1 MMAGPTA
8 LDGSY
13 MNETTDAT
21 SIFAPLWTRKWL
33 ILAVGLVVA
42 AASYA
47 YYKRE
52 QPTYQTTTQIYLG
65 AASEE
70 SAPGEKVGTKVQ
82 GPSASEQA
90 AVINSIVL
98 EGVRKQLRKEHK
110 GALSRGTTLKAKA
123 PEKSEFITITTE
135 AHAARAAALVANL
148 TAQAFIRRQH
158 ANHQRAIEGA
168 IAIARRQ
175 LREVEAASTPTA
187 GSKGKSSGG
196 PSTTSILQTAT
207 LSTKINQLEASL
219 AVAGAQQIKPASAAT
234 AELLSPKPRKDA
246 EFGFV
251 LGVVLTAIAVYV
263 LSRFDRRL
271 RSLAGIEAVFQSQ
284 ILAALPKVGHP
295 IVHREGYPT
304 PSKLLLE
311 PLRRLHIALHLT
323 QAPRHDRETSRRVIL
338 FISPDAGDG
347 KSTLVA
353 DLALVQR
360 DAGQRVAIVEAN
372 FRRPVQAKLLG
383 LDSAPGLAAVL
394 AGTLSV
400 EDAMQ
405 RVMPTHQSAA
415 PDSAAS
421 AVGVAGTA
429 VESRAG
435 SLFLLAGGDT
445 VANPPVLLANEAMT
459 DLLGSVA
466 ADFDY
471 VLIDAP
477 PPLEVSDV
485 MPMLSRVDGIV
496 IVARVGHTREA
507 SAQRLVQLL
516 ARVSSAPVL
525 GVAANCVARA
535 DSERYG
541 FSAPSGRGWPG
552 KLSGR

>member
-1 MMAGPTA
+1 
-8 LDGSY
+8 

-21 SIFAPLWTRKWL
+21 SIFAPLWRRKWL
-33 ILAVGLVVA
+33 ILAVGIVVA

-52 QPTYQTTTQIYLG
+52 LPTYQASTQIYLG
-65 AASEE
+65 AGSEE
-70 SAPGEKVGTKVQ
+70 AQPDEKASTKAQ
-82 GPSASEQA
+82 GASVSEQVG
-90 AVINSIVL
+90 VINSIVV
-98 EGVRKQLRKEHK
+98 EEVRKQLRKEHR
-110 GALSRGTTLKAKA
+110 AAVSRGTKVKAKA
-123 PEKSEFITITTE
+123 PEKGEFITITTE
-135 AHAARAAALVANL
+135 AHSAKSAALVANL

-158 ANHQRAIEGA
+158 ANHQRAIEQA
-168 IAIARRQ
+168 IGITRRQ
-175 LREVEAASTPTA
+175 LRAVEAASAPKVQSKPA

-196 PSTTSILQTAT
+196 SPSTTSILQAAT
-207 LSTKINQLEASL
+207 LSTRINELEASL
-219 AVAGAQQIKPASAAT
+219 AVAGAQQIKPASANA

-251 LGVVLTAIAVYV
+251 LGVVLTAIAAYV

-271 RSLAGIEAVFQSQ
+271 RSLAGIEGVFQSQ
-284 ILAALPKVGHP
+284 ILAALPKVAHP

-304 PSKLLLE
+304 PSKRLLE

-323 QAPRHDRETSRRVIL
+323 EMPKREPESSRRVVL
-338 FISPDAGDG
+338 FVSPDEGDG

-353 DLALVQR
+353 DLALIQR

-383 LDSAPGLAAVL
+383 LDGAHGLAAVL
-394 AGTLSV
+394 TGALPV

-405 RVMPTHQSAA
+405 RVMPTHPSTG
-415 PDSAAS
+415 PDSAES
-421 AVGVAGTA
+421 AVAVASTA

-435 SLFLLAGGDT
+435 SLYLLAGGDA
-445 VANPPVLLANEAMT
+445 VANPPALLAHETMT
-459 DLLGSVA
+459 DLLRSVA

-477 PPLEVSDV
+477 SPLEVSDV
-485 MPMLSRVDGIV
+485 MPILSLVDGIV
-496 IVARVGHTREA
+496 IVARVGHTREV

-516 ARVSSAPVL
+516 ARASSAPVL

-541 FSAPSGRGWPG
+541 FSALSGRGWPG
-552 KLSGR
+552 KLIGR

>member
-1 MMAGPTA
+1 
-8 LDGSY
+8 

-21 SIFAPLWTRKWL
+21 SIFAPLWRRKWL

-42 AASYA
+42 AASYG

-52 QPTYQTTTQIYLG
+52 RPTYQATTEIYLG
-65 AASEE
+65 SASEE
-70 SAPGEKVGTKVQ
+70 SAPGEKASAKVQ
-82 GPSASEQA
+82 GPSAGEQA
-90 AVINSIVL
+90 AVVNSIVL

-123 PEKSEFITITTE
+123 PEKSQFITITTE
-135 AHAARAAALVANL
+135 SHTARAAALVANL
-148 TAQAFIRRQH
+148 TAQAFISRQH

-175 LREVEAASTPTA
+175 LRKVEAASVPTA

-196 PSTTSILQTAT
+196 ASATSILQTAT
-207 LSTKINQLEASL
+207 LSTKINELEASL

-234 AELLSPKPRKDA
+234 AVLLSPKPRKNA

-263 LSRFDRRL
+263 LSRLDRRL
-271 RSLAGIEAVFQSQ
+271 RSLAGIEAVFQSH
-284 ILAALPKVGHP
+284 ILVALPKVGHP
-295 IVHREGYPT
+295 IVHREGDPT

-311 PLRRLHIALHLT
+311 PLRRLQIALHLT
-323 QAPRHDRETSRRVIL
+323 ETPRQEPETSRRVIL

-360 DAGQRVAIVEAN
+360 DAGERVAIVEAN

-383 LDSAPGLAAVL
+383 LDSAQGLAAVL

-405 RVMPTHQSAA
+405 RVLPTRQSAA
-415 PDSAAS
+415 PDSAES

-445 VANPPVLLANEAMT
+445 VANPPVLLANEMMT
-459 DLLGSVA
+459 DLLRSLA

-477 PPLEVSDV
+477 SPLEVSDV
-485 MPMLSRVDGIV
+485 MPILSLVDGIV
-496 IVARVGHTREA
+496 LVARVGHTREG

-525 GVAANCVARA
+525 GVAANCVARG

-552 KLSGR
+552 KLGGR

>member
-1 MMAGPTA
+1 
-8 LDGSY
+8 

-21 SIFAPLWTRKWL
+21 SIFAPLWRRKWL
-33 ILAVGLVVA
+33 ILAVGIVVA

-52 QPTYQTTTQIYLG
+52 QPTYQASTQIYLG
-65 AASEE
+65 AGSEE
-70 SAPGEKVGTKVQ
+70 AQPDEKASTKAQ
-82 GPSASEQA
+82 GASVSEQVG
-90 AVINSIVL
+90 VINSIVV
-98 EGVRKQLRKEHK
+98 EEVRKQLRKEHR
-110 GALSRGTTLKAKA
+110 AAVSRGTKVKAKA
-123 PEKSEFITITTE
+123 PEKGEFITITTE
-135 AHAARAAALVANL
+135 AHTAKSAALVANL

-158 ANHQRAIEGA
+158 ANHQRAIEQA
-168 IAIARRQ
+168 IGITRRQ
-175 LREVEAASTPTA
+175 LRAVEAASAPKVQSKSA

-196 PSTTSILQTAT
+196 SPNTTSILQAAT
-207 LSTKINQLEASL
+207 LSTRINELEASL
-219 AVAGAQQIKPASAAT
+219 AVAGAQQIKPASANT

-251 LGVVLTAIAVYV
+251 LGVVLTAIAAYV

-271 RSLAGIEAVFQSQ
+271 RSLAGIEGVFQSQ
-284 ILAALPKVGHP
+284 ILAALPKVAHP

-304 PSKLLLE
+304 PSKRLLE

-323 QAPRHDRETSRRVIL
+323 EMPKREPESSRRVVL
-338 FISPDAGDG
+338 FVSPDEGDG

-353 DLALVQR
+353 DLALIQR

-383 LDSAPGLAAVL
+383 LDGAHGLAAVL
-394 AGTLSV
+394 TGALPV
-400 EDAMQ
+400 ADAMQ
-405 RVMPTHQSAA
+405 CVMPTHPSTG
-415 PDSAAS
+415 PDSAES
-421 AVGVAGTA
+421 AVAVASTA

-435 SLFLLAGGDT
+435 SLFLLAGGDA
-445 VANPPVLLANEAMT
+445 VANPPALLAHETMT
-459 DLLGSVA
+459 DLLRSVA

-477 PPLEVSDV
+477 SPLEVSDV
-485 MPMLSRVDGIV
+485 MPILSLVDGIV
-496 IVARVGHTREA
+496 IVARVGHTREV

-516 ARVSSAPVL
+516 ARASSAPVL

-541 FSAPSGRGWPG
+541 FSALSGRGWPG
-552 KLSGR
+552 KLIGR